1 MLCCMPLALQ
11 EPLTSRMPRLQS
23 QPTMSVDRSCRVRCR
38 VRSRFVPLCTWA
50 MAAIVLVLLVLVPSQ
65 NSVVFALSNRKVAL
79 VTGANKGIGYH
90 IARNILSHKVDG
102 ENEDSEHAFVCILGC
117 RDETLGKKAA
127 ESLATETQNS
137 SVDVVTID
145 LMDEATMEKAIFYIQ
160 DTYGRCDVL
169 VNNAAVCYNDPTL
182 YGKVKH
188 TPFAEQAKITI
199 ATNFFGTLALTRKL
213 LPLLEET
220 GTNTGSKPRI
230 INIASSAGRLSIIPS
245 QEKRDAISSESL
257 TLEELERYMTDFV
270 RSAQEGIHA
279 TEGWPNTGY
288 GVSKV
293 GIISMTKI
301 LAREYSDRIM
311 VNSVDPGFCATDQN
325 NNQGVIPAERGA
337 VTPYLLA
344 TIGETAETN
353 EFTSKHWYQEQ
364 EIAW

>member
-1 MLCCMPLALQ
+1 MLRDRF
-11 EPLTSRMPRLQS
+11 SRI
-23 QPTMSVDRSCRVRCR
+23 
-38 VRSRFVPLCTWA
+38 RSRFAPLC
-50 MAAIVLVLLVLVPSQ
+50 AIILILLVLVPQ
-65 NSVVFALSNRKVAL
+65 RNAVVMALSNRKVAL
-79 VTGANKGIGYH
+79 VTGSNKGIGYH
-90 IARNILSHKVDG
+90 IARNILSHKLDG
-102 ENEDSEHAFVCILGC
+102 ENEESEHAFVCILGC
-117 RDETLGKKAA
+117 RDESLAKKAA
-127 ESLATETQNS
+127 ESLAAATQNS

-145 LMDEATMEKAIFYIQ
+145 LMDESTMDKAVSYIE

-213 LPLLEET
+213 LPLLDET
-220 GTNTGSKPRI
+220 GTKTDTKPRI

-245 QEKRDAISSESL
+245 QEKRDAISSENL
-257 TLEELERYMTDFV
+257 TLEELEGHMNDFV
-270 RSAQEGIHA
+270 RSAQEGTHA

-301 LAREYSDRIM
+301 LARKYSDRMMI
-311 VNSVDPGFCATDQN
+311 NSVDPGYCATDQN

-344 TIGETAETN
+344 TIGETAETS